1 MTIDASDGLQ
11 QQGADADATNTEAAA
26 EEQNATKGSAT
37 EKETSGKA
45 SADTEPNAP
54 EENRPVVFVFP
65 PHAPA
70 PEATLGT
77 AEDSALSL
85 PPHSAEVFL
94 GGIPRSLTKVRIPPL
109 TSLTSATRNTYCYH
123 AFGVPA
129 RSGFRLK
136 RRTRTLLNSDLRC
149 ALAGGV
155 GGAGG
160 AFR

>member
-26 EEQNATKGSAT
+26 EEQNATKDSAT
-37 EKETSGKA
+37 EKETSEKA

-109 TSLTSATRNTYCYH
+109 TSFSNFRNALSPVAITPIE
-123 AFGVPA
+123 VPA

-136 RRTRTLLNSDLRC
+136 RRAGTLLNSDLRC
-149 ALAGGV
+149 A
-155 GGAGG
+155 
-160 AFR
+160 